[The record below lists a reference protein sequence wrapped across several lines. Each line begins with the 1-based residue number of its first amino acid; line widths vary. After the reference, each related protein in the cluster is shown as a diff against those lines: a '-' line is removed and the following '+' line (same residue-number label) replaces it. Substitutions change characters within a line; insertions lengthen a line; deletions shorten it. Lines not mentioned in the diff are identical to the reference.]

1 MTALWMNLWK
11 SSHAPLTHLLA
22 AFALTA
28 VTHHSRNPENT
39 GHGTSHASH
48 APWAV
53 TLAPLFS
60 KGARVPHRRP
70 SQPLTTPQPVRYS
83 TPMTT
88 WSPEAKTAALTQL
101 TDGHTLAQVH
111 HDTGIPKQTLSRW
124 AKNEGLDPAALS
136 QAKTMAAVKA
146 KQEQWAELRATV
158 ANQAG
163 GTAQRILALVTDA
176 LDSGELEVRTIGQAK
191 DAALT
196 MAILVDKAQVLGG
209 EASAITAHVGL
220 REQVA
225 EQAAELAPR
234 LRAVG

>member
-1 MTALWMNLWK
+1 MTAW
-11 SSHAPLTHLLA
+11 SDEQRTHALD
-22 AFALTA
+22 
-28 VTHHSRNPENT
+28 
-39 GHGTSHASH
+39 
-48 APWAV
+48 
-53 TLAPLFS
+53 
-60 KGARVPHRRP
+60 
-70 SQPLTTPQPVRYS
+70 
-83 TPMTT
+83 
-88 WSPEAKTAALTQL
+88 QL
-101 TDGHTLAQVH
+101 RAGNTLAQVH
-111 HDTGIPKQTLSRW
+111 HDTGIPKSTIRGW
-124 AKNEGLDPAALS
+124 ALEADVAIARATEKTKAAT
-136 QAKTMAAVKA
+136 AA

-225 EQAAELAPR
+225 AQAAEAAPR
-234 LRAVG
+234 LRAVV